1 MAELQR
7 GVVKWFNDAK
17 GFGFIEH
24 DSGKDI
30 FVHYSVIQSD
40 GYKTLKDGEEV
51 EYALSEG
58 DKGLNASKVIR
69 VNAPVVVEATEEVV
83 ADATSSDEQVMAEE
97 TAPNLQ
103 QGSVNTRTQS
113 LAESVQVQSNASALS
128 ATRSLRVD
136 EIAET
141 VEH

>member
-30 FVHYSVIQSD
+30 FVHYSVIQND

-51 EYALSEG
+51 EYALNEG

-69 VNAPVVVEATEEVV
+69 VNVPVAAA
-83 ADATSSDEQVMAEE
+83 ADAELSSDAASNEHDLTGGA
-97 TAPNLQ
+97 TPNLQ
-103 QGSVNTRTQS
+103 HGSINTRTQS
-113 LAESVQVQSNASALS
+113 LAESVEVQASANTIN
-128 ATRSLRVD
+128 AARSLRVD

-141 VEH
+141 IEH